1 MALVDQAAMLAPGII
16 SMASGI
22 WLTLQLKGTPREEGL
37 PSVGAWRNDPL
48 ELRQKRSTLPMV
60 MKKSSDQSQS
70 YSVAIPTIFGRF
82 R

>member
-1 MALVDQAAMLAPGII
+1 MALVDQAAMLAPGGRVRLVEVD
-16 SMASGI
+16 AS
-22 WLTLQLKGTPREEGL
+22 EF
-37 PSVGAWRNDPL
+37 SVSTTHLSPIHR
-48 ELRQKRSTLPMV
+48 KRSTLPMV

>member
-1 MALVDQAAMLAPGII
+1 MALVDQAAMLAPGGRVRLVEVD
-16 SMASGI
+16 ASEFSGGI
-22 WLTLQLKGTPREEGL
+22 HRFTTHLSPIHR
-37 PSVGAWRNDPL
+37 
-48 ELRQKRSTLPMV
+48 KRSMLRMV

>member
-1 MALVDQAAMLAPGII
+1 MALVDQAAMLAPGGRVRPVEVD
-16 SMASGI
+16 ASEFSGGI
-22 WLTLQLKGTPREEGL
+22 HRFHYAPFPIHR
-37 PSVGAWRNDPL
+37 
-48 ELRQKRSTLPMV
+48 KRSTLPMV